1 MARPRSDEAREA
13 AIAATVDV
21 ALEQGVTGVT
31 FEEVAARS
39 GVAKSTLYRHFGTKQ
54 AMVVA
59 AAMSCYAEQPTPDT
73 GDLEQDLR
81 EVFEKGRALEEAR
94 RLPDILRALLAAS
107 EQDEELQAIVNRMHA
122 EKRRPLL
129 TVLKL
134 AQLRGEIGMDVDL
147 EVFVSMLIGPFVL
160 KRMVLREEITPE
172 LREAVI
178 RTAVTA
184 LRATASAKTT
194 ATV

>member
-21 ALEQGVTGVT
+21 ALEHGVTGVT

-39 GVAKSTLYRHFGTKQ
+39 GVAKSTLYRHFGTKK

-59 AAMSCYAEQPTPDT
+59 AAMSCYAEQPTPDN

-81 EVFEKGRALEEAR
+81 EVFDKGRALEEAR
-94 RLPDILRALLAAS
+94 RLPDILRVLLAAS
-107 EQDEELQAIVNRMHA
+107 EHDDELQAIVNRMHA

-160 KRMVLREEITPE
+160 KRLVLREEVTPE

-184 LRATASAKTT
+184 LRATAA
-194 ATV
+194 APAAAV

>member
-1 MARPRSDEAREA
+1 M
-13 AIAATVDV
+13 TVRLNTRLQNV
-21 ALEQGVTGVT
+21 TLSFALSPCWTEGSCGGVLELMNPFG
-31 FEEVAARS
+31 S
-39 GVAKSTLYRHFGTKQ
+39 GSFAPWHQRA

-59 AAMSCYAEQPTPDT
+59 AALSCYAEQPTPDN

-81 EVFEKGRALEEAR
+81 EVFDKGRALEEAR
-94 RLPDILRALLAAS
+94 RLPDILRVLLAAS
-107 EQDEELQAIVNRMHA
+107 EHDDELQAIVNRMHA

-160 KRMVLREEITPE
+160 KRLVLREEITPE

-184 LRATASAKTT
+184 LRATAA
-194 ATV
+194 APAAAV